1 MSARSPLASA
11 IFALA
16 LLCAVSACGGD
27 GSGGNVDPFGEIM
40 DMFDTGSGGERD
52 ERDAVSV
59 ADASEPD
66 APAPPD
72 AGASSDAR
80 DDADAST
87 AEDASSGD
95 TASEDVDAADAIDA
109 PEEDAGA
116 TDATMEDADAADTG
130 VDVPDATPSPSLD
143 LSLLV
148 VAPNNLEPEAL
159 ATAIQSAVS
168 AHPDWAI
175 TEAEGLGFDDTALF
189 GFFYRWT
196 GRTER
201 LAPLSAGWDIVVLV
215 DGTSWP
221 QQRPELHFEGVRA
234 AAAVAR
240 DAGSVPVLA
249 IRGDERALGY
259 RVAQGIEAPVL
270 PAEDVLSHAGV
281 GTWGGALA
289 AAFARALTGEDA
301 VGASLDAAGLDGDA
315 WAALVEGA
323 RVIEAEHNLAPQY
336 DGAFEGVVRLH
347 ERPRPVHY
355 RYLICGTSSERG
367 YLRNMD
373 IFLAR
378 QDITYSSVDIGN
390 CNPYKTLDEECLE
403 RAARYFEDYPYVS
416 MYARNYDV
424 DAARIAEV
432 SGQPDLR
439 PQVYERHWDDTTNDA
454 VAALDEIER
463 RSTANYN
470 RARTN
475 GLDWLPMHLNF
486 ARLKIEYP
494 DVDMLSDGVHATGTV
509 QTGIASMSFVSATG
523 QVPLT
528 EGYDAQTARAI
539 ELGELTIRQLATLSA
554 SGEHRADTPGARP
567 SLIGVV
573 WDAP

>member
-1 MSARSPLASA
+1 
-11 IFALA
+11 
-16 LLCAVSACGGD
+16 
-27 GSGGNVDPFGEIM
+27 M
-40 DMFDTGSGGERD
+40 DT
-52 ERDAVSV
+52 A
-59 ADASEPD
+59 
-66 APAPPD
+66 
-72 AGASSDAR
+72 DAR
-80 DDADAST
+80 DATEEDADAT
-87 AEDASSGD
+87 ETEDA
-95 TASEDVDAADAIDA
+95 TDVTI
-109 PEEDAGA
+109 
-116 TDATMEDADAADTG
+116 EDADAADAG
-130 VDVPDATPSPSLD
+130 VDVPDATPSPTLD

-159 ATAIQSAVS
+159 ATAIQDAVS

-175 TEAEGLGFDDTALF
+175 TQAEGLGFDDTALF

-196 GRTER
+196 GRAER
-201 LAPLSAGWDIVVLV
+201 LAPLSAGWDVVVLV

-221 QQRPELHFEGVRA
+221 RQRPELHFEGVRA
-234 AAAVAR
+234 SAAVVR

-323 RVIEAEHNLAPQY
+323 RVIEAEHSLAPQY
-336 DGAFEGVVRLH
+336 AEPFEGVVRLH
-347 ERPRPVHY
+347 ERPLPEHY
-355 RYLICGTSSERG
+355 RFLTCGTSSERG
-367 YLRNMD
+367 YKRNMD
-373 IFLAR
+373 SFLDR
-378 QDITYSSVDIGN
+378 QGLTNSSVDIGN
-390 CNPYKTLDEECLE
+390 CTPYKSFDEECLE
-403 RAARYFEDYPYVS
+403 RARPHYEANAYVS

-432 SGQPDLR
+432 SGQPELR
-439 PQVYERHWDDTTNDA
+439 PQIYDRHWDDTENDA
-454 VAALDEIER
+454 VAALDQIER
-463 RSTANYN
+463 RATASYDRAKAN
-470 RARTN
+470 R
-475 GLDWLPMHLNF
+475 LDWLPMHLNF

-494 DVDMLSDGVHATGTV
+494 DVDMLSDGVHATSTV

-567 SLIGVV
+567 SLIGVE